1 MRKITLGEF
10 ARSPC
15 QLAEEG
21 WGKFMRAYN
30 STEGRPCEY
39 RCTYYHGGSCR
50 ALWVICRAYQLRERD
65 KRRYHDLCN

>member
-21 WGKFMRAYN
+21 WGKFVSAYN

-39 RCTYYHGGSCR
+39 RCTYYQGGSCR
-50 ALWVICRAYQLRERD
+50 SLWVICRAYRGLER
-65 KRRYHDLCN
+65 KIR